1 MGPRKDGMTSI
12 IVLSKSTVNRTNIPT
27 DEDIAAFVTHCKEFG
42 ERLDNATI
50 EDKSKYFDWL
60 DVRGKLAIEI
70 DEKVVY
76 AKCRIGE
83 RRLSLV
89 QTSP

>member
-1 MGPRKDGMTSI
+1 MSASVGA
-12 IVLSKSTVNRTNIPT
+12 
-27 DEDIAAFVTHCKEFG
+27 E
-42 ERLDNATI
+42 LDNATI
-50 EDKSKYFDWL
+50 DDKRKYFDWL
-60 DVRGKLAIEI
+60 DARGKLAVENG
-70 DEKVVY
+70 EKVVY